1 MTRVLNAL
9 RKEPVSGDTRS
20 IVVFLHGYGANG
32 ADLLGLADPLG
43 EHLPD
48 TLFIAPDAPEH
59 CAGSPMGYQWFP
71 IPWIDGSSEEES
83 RRGMLS
89 AVDDLNAF
97 LDAVMVDEDVLP
109 EQVVLFGFSQGTMM
123 SLHVAPRRDDPVAGV
138 VAFSGRLLE
147 PDLLE
152 DEVTSRMPI
161 LLVHGDQDDAGDQSV
176 GGNGGSGVVILR
188 YLANTPP
195 SANAG
200 PDADAFAGVQT
211 SLDGSGSSDAENNIT
226 TYAWAQTG
234 GTAVT
239 LSDASAVA
247 PSFTPG
253 QPSSGTS
260 DTLTFTLTV
269 TDAFGRVRSD
279 SVQITLNAMPELS
292 ASKTA
297 SIFSEDGTDCA
308 ALAAT
313 PPAEPAT
320 PVAVPG
326 ACIQYTIE
334 VQNTGPVAATAVEL
348 TDTLPAQLDYVTA
361 GLAGWQAGSLAVA
374 GNTLTLT
381 GGEVGAGQT
390 ASITIRARVR

>member
-147 PDLLE
+147 PDMLE

-161 LLVHGDQDDAGDQSV
+161 LLVHGDQDDVVPVQALPEAAEALQSAGFKEV
-176 GGNGGSGVVILR
+176 
-188 YLANTPP
+188 
-195 SANAG
+195 
-200 PDADAFAGVQT
+200 FAHIQK
-211 SLDGSGSSDAENNIT
+211 
-226 TYAWAQTG
+226 
-234 GTAVT
+234 GTAHGIAPDG
-239 LSDASAVA
+239 LSV
-247 PSFTPG
+247 
-253 QPSSGTS
+253 
-260 DTLTFTLTV
+260 
-269 TDAFGRVRSD
+269 
-279 SVQITLNAMPELS
+279 
-292 ASKTA
+292 
-297 SIFSEDGTDCA
+297 
-308 ALAAT
+308 ALAFMRDK
-313 PPAEPAT
+313 
-320 PVAVPG
+320 
-326 ACIQYTIE
+326 
-334 VQNTGPVAATAVEL
+334 L
-348 TDTLPAQLDYVTA
+348 
-361 GLAGWQAGSLAVA
+361 SL
-374 GNTLTLT
+374 
-381 GGEVGAGQT
+381 
-390 ASITIRARVR
+390 

>member
-161 LLVHGDQDDAGDQSV
+161 LLVHGDQDDVVPVQALPKAAEALQSAGFKEV
-176 GGNGGSGVVILR
+176 
-188 YLANTPP
+188 
-195 SANAG
+195 
-200 PDADAFAGVQT
+200 FAHIQK
-211 SLDGSGSSDAENNIT
+211 
-226 TYAWAQTG
+226 
-234 GTAVT
+234 GTAHGIAPDG
-239 LSDASAVA
+239 LSV
-247 PSFTPG
+247 
-253 QPSSGTS
+253 
-260 DTLTFTLTV
+260 
-269 TDAFGRVRSD
+269 
-279 SVQITLNAMPELS
+279 
-292 ASKTA
+292 
-297 SIFSEDGTDCA
+297 
-308 ALAAT
+308 ALAFMRDK
-313 PPAEPAT
+313 
-320 PVAVPG
+320 
-326 ACIQYTIE
+326 
-334 VQNTGPVAATAVEL
+334 L
-348 TDTLPAQLDYVTA
+348 
-361 GLAGWQAGSLAVA
+361 SL
-374 GNTLTLT
+374 
-381 GGEVGAGQT
+381 
-390 ASITIRARVR
+390 